1 MKLTNKSNL
10 PNVIKRAVLNDP
22 YDGSG
27 SDISTTRLI
36 APPRIKVLEEKHW
49 DEIEEDVSDKIF
61 ALLGSSVHSVIE
73 RAVTDEDISEL
84 RLFHEING
92 WTLSGQFDLLTAKG
106 ELIDFKVTSAWSA
119 LDALQNGKPE
129 WEQQLNV
136 LDFLSRHTD
145 TPMQNKRGKQLKIK
159 SLSIMAILRDWS
171 KLKTMTSD
179 NYPKKQV
186 VMIPIRKW
194 SEEEQ
199 DNYVLARIKAHQE
212 ASLVGSTEELDV
224 CTAKE
229 RWRKDDKYAIMKD
242 GRKTALRVLDN
253 KDQVKQYLKDK
264 KLIEGKGCTVVFRA
278 GEDVRCQHYCR
289 VNSFCDYF
297 KEKSVEF

>member
-10 PNVIKRAVLNDP
+10 PGVIERAVLNDP

-36 APPRIKVLEEKHW
+36 APPRIKMLEEKHW
-49 DEIEEDVSDKIF
+49 DEIQEDVSDKIWT
-61 ALLGSSVHSVIE
+61 LLGSSVHSVIE
-73 RAVTDEDISEL
+73 RAVTDEDIAEL

-92 WTLSGQFDLLTAKG
+92 WTLSGQFDLLTSKG

-119 LDALQNGKPE
+119 LDALQNGKTE

-136 LDFLSRHTD
+136 LDYLSRHTD
-145 TPMQNKRGKQLKIK
+145 HSLKNYLGKTLQVK

-171 KLKTMTSD
+171 KLKSMGSD

-199 DNYVLARIKAHQE
+199 DNYVLARIKAHQD
-212 ASLVGSTEELDV
+212 AKTGELPV
-224 CTAKE
+224 CSAKE

-242 GRKTALRVLDN
+242 GRKSALRVLDT
-253 KDQVKQYLKDK
+253 KDQVKQYLKDN
-264 KLIEGKGCTVVFRA
+264 KLIEGKGCTVVLRA

-297 KEKSVEF
+297 KEESVEF

>member
-10 PNVIKRAVLNDP
+10 PGVIERAVLNDP

-36 APPRIKVLEEKHW
+36 APPRIKMLEEKHW
-49 DEIEEDVSDKIF
+49 DEIQEDVSDKIWT
-61 ALLGSSVHSVIE
+61 LLGSSVHSVIE
-73 RAVTDEDISEL
+73 RAVTDQDIAEL

-92 WTLSGQFDLLTAKG
+92 WTLSGQFDLLTSKG

-119 LDALQNGKPE
+119 LDALQNGKTE

-136 LDFLSRHTD
+136 LDYLSRHTD
-145 TPMQNKRGKQLKIK
+145 HSLKNYLGKTLQVK

-171 KLKTMTSD
+171 KLKSMGSD

-199 DNYVLARIKAHQE
+199 DNYVLARIKAHQD
-212 ASLVGSTEELDV
+212 AKTGELPV
-224 CTAKE
+224 CSAKE

-242 GRKTALRVLDN
+242 GRKSALRVLDT
-253 KDQVKQYLKDK
+253 KDQVKQYLKDN
-264 KLIEGKGCTVVFRA
+264 KLIEGKGCTVVLRA

-297 KEKSVEF
+297 KEESVEF